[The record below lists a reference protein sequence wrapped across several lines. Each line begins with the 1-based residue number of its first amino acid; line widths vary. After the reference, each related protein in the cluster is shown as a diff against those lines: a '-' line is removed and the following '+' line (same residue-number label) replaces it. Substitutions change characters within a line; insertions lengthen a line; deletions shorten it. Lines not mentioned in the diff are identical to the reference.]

1 LKPGKIAAEVDRMN
15 KALSKNGY
23 PGFALVNVIF
33 AASLLFLIG
42 VMVIDMMSSE
52 LKKTSY
58 FRDATISYYLA
69 EAGVQKTLAA
79 LKKDPNY
86 KPAGSES
93 LGDGY
98 FEVSV
103 QKLSPGRIKITSRGF
118 AGKAKEVVSV
128 VVEILKTESDVE
140 LNVIS
145 WKREGKE
152 EN

>member
-1 LKPGKIAAEVDRMN
+1 MKPGKIAAGVDRMN

-58 FRDATISYYLA
+58 FRDAMISYYLA

-79 LKKDPNY
+79 LKKDPDY
-86 KPAGSES
+86 KPAGRES

-103 QKLSPGRIKITSRGF
+103 QKISPGRLKIISRGL
-118 AGKAKEVVSV
+118 AGRAKEILSV
-128 VVEILKTESDVE
+128 VVEISETEDGVE

-152 EN
+152 EL